1 MFAFYLF
8 PCYWDI
14 NRKDIMTTQKD
25 LNKDM
30 VALLSSVTDSIQEL
44 RKEVIKL
51 RDDLDADANF
61 VKELEKGLI
70 HCFDEIKDLKFDKMD
85 KSSQNFRNNN
95 FNDRLINLEENKI
108 KVIDEELKRID
119 TLEQAFNREF

>member
-1 MFAFYLF
+1 
-8 PCYWDI
+8 
-14 NRKDIMTTQKD
+14 MTSQKD

-44 RKEVIKL
+44 RKAVVNI
-51 RDDLDADANF
+51 N
-61 VKELEKGLI
+61 
-70 HCFDEIKDLKFDKMD
+70 DEIKDLKFDKMD

-119 TLEQAFNREF
+119 TLESAFNREKIGYIVK

>member
-1 MFAFYLF
+1 
-8 PCYWDI
+8 
-14 NRKDIMTTQKD
+14 MTTQNNI
-25 LNKDM
+25 NKDM

-70 HCFDEIKDLKFDKMD
+70 NCFDEIKDLKFDKMD
-85 KSSQNFRNNN
+85 KSSQNFRNDN

-119 TLEQAFNREF
+119 TLEQAFNREL

>member
-1 MFAFYLF
+1 
-8 PCYWDI
+8 
-14 NRKDIMTTQKD
+14 MTSQKD

-44 RKEVIKL
+44 RKAVVNI
-51 RDDLDADANF
+51 N
-61 VKELEKGLI
+61 
-70 HCFDEIKDLKFDKMD
+70 DEIRDLKFDKVD

>member
-1 MFAFYLF
+1 
-8 PCYWDI
+8 
-14 NRKDIMTTQKD
+14 MTSQKD

-70 HCFDEIKDLKFDKMD
+70 NCFDEIKDLKFDKMD
-85 KSSQNFRNNN
+85 KSSQNFRNDN

-119 TLEQAFNREF
+119 TLEQAFNREL

>member
-1 MFAFYLF
+1 
-8 PCYWDI
+8 
-14 NRKDIMTTQKD
+14 MTSQKD

-44 RKEVIKL
+44 RKAVVNI
-51 RDDLDADANF
+51 N
-61 VKELEKGLI
+61 
-70 HCFDEIKDLKFDKMD
+70 DEIRDLKFDKMD
-85 KSSQNFRNNN
+85 KSSQNFRNDN

>member
-1 MFAFYLF
+1 MNTQN
-8 PCYWDI
+8 DI
-14 NRKDIMTTQKD
+14 
-25 LNKDM
+25 NKDM

-44 RKEVIKL
+44 RKAVVNI
-51 RDDLDADANF
+51 NN
-61 VKELEKGLI
+61 
-70 HCFDEIKDLKFDKMD
+70 EIRDLKFDKMD
-85 KSSQNFRNNN
+85 KSSQNFRNDN

>member
-1 MFAFYLF
+1 M
-8 PCYWDI
+8 
-14 NRKDIMTTQKD
+14 KMTSQKD

-44 RKEVIKL
+44 RKAVVNI
-51 RDDLDADANF
+51 N
-61 VKELEKGLI
+61 
-70 HCFDEIKDLKFDKMD
+70 DEIKDLKFDKMD

-108 KVIDEELKRID
+108 KTIDEELKRID
-119 TLEQAFNREF
+119 TLEQAFNREL

>member
-1 MFAFYLF
+1 
-8 PCYWDI
+8 
-14 NRKDIMTTQKD
+14 MTTQKD

-44 RKEVIKL
+44 RKAVVNI
-51 RDDLDADANF
+51 NN
-61 VKELEKGLI
+61 
-70 HCFDEIKDLKFDKMD
+70 EIRDLKFDKMD

>member
-1 MFAFYLF
+1 
-8 PCYWDI
+8 
-14 NRKDIMTTQKD
+14 MTSQKD

-44 RKEVIKL
+44 RKAVVNI
-51 RDDLDADANF
+51 NN
-61 VKELEKGLI
+61 
-70 HCFDEIKDLKFDKMD
+70 EIRDLKFDKMD

-119 TLEQAFNREF
+119 MLETAFNREL